1 MRLAEGTVKWF
12 DDTRGFGFI
21 SQPGGDDIFVHFSA
35 IQDGNAVLRE
45 GQRVRF
51 DIVQSLKGNKATNVK
66 VIEPR
71 KANGHARMHVRGAR
85 RY

>member
-1 MRLAEGTVKWF
+1 MAEGTVKWF

-21 SQPGGDDIFVHFSA
+21 SQPGGEDIFVHFSA
-35 IQDGNAVLRE
+35 IQDGNTVLRE

-71 KANGHARMHVRGAR
+71 QANGHPNRQVKSGR
-85 RY
+85 RF

>member
-1 MRLAEGTVKWF
+1 MAEGTVKWF

-21 SQPGGDDIFVHFSA
+21 SQPGGEDIFVHFSA
-35 IQDGNAVLRE
+35 IQGGNTVLRE

-66 VIEPR
+66 IIEPR
-71 KANGHARMHVRGAR
+71 QSNGHPNRQVKSER
-85 RY
+85 RF